1 MHQDLW
7 APWRMAYLREL
18 EKRRA
23 ELGDDAPL
31 LNDFIRHA
39 WENPE
44 LDQSTY
50 VVHRS
55 EIGLIM
61 LNRFPYSNG
70 HLLVA
75 LGEARPRLLD
85 HTPEE
90 QAALW
95 RLVSIGVDLVERG
108 FEPQGVN
115 IGINQG
121 DAAGAGL
128 PQHLHVHIVPRWSG
142 DVNFMSAVGNVRVIP
157 DDLGEVAGRYR
168 DLARERH
175 GHES

>member
-18 EKRRA
+18 ERRRA
-23 ELGDDAPL
+23 TLGDDRPPL
-31 LNDFIRHA
+31 EDFIRHA
-39 WENPE
+39 WEHPE
-44 LDQSTY
+44 LDESSH
-50 VVHRS
+50 VVHRNDV
-55 EIGLIM
+55 GLIM

-75 LGEARPRLLD
+75 LGEARSRLLD
-85 HTPEE
+85 HTPDE

-95 RLVSIGVDLVERG
+95 RLVGVGVDLVERA
-108 FEPQGVN
+108 FEPHGVN
-115 IGINQG
+115 IGVNQG

-142 DVNFMSAVGNVRVIP
+142 DVNFMSAVGDVRVIP
-157 DDLGEVAGRYR
+157 DDLREVASRYR
-168 DLARERH
+168 ALDR
-175 GHES
+175 

>member
-18 EKRRA
+18 EQRSA
-23 ELGDDAPL
+23 ELGDDAPA
-31 LNDFIRHA
+31 LNDFILHA
-39 WENPE
+39 WEHPE
-44 LDQSTY
+44 LDRENH
-50 VVHRS
+50 VIHRA
-55 EIGLIM
+55 EGGLIM

-70 HLLVA
+70 HILVA
-75 LGEARPRLLD
+75 LGVPRPRLLD

-95 RLVSIGVDLVERG
+95 RLVGVGVDLLERV
-108 FEPQGVN
+108 FAPHGVN
-115 IGINQG
+115 IGVNQG

-128 PQHLHVHIVPRWSG
+128 PQHLHVHVVPRWSG

-157 DDLGEVAGRYR
+157 DDLTEVATRYR
-168 DLARERH
+168 DAVRTRAEVD
-175 GHES
+175 